1 MLPRFAYNPVRRI
14 LTPKTSKTGGK
25 LNGAYTRDNGGGS
38 RLFPRETKC
47 GSHQYLPRLPSEIF
61 PLQRVITKNFRLPN
75 EIFFSKRKTFVLRFG
90 LFVLTYERK
99 NLVNKEEVRSESN
112 V

>member
-1 MLPRFAYNPVRRI
+1 MRVTPIFATAAFRN
-14 LTPKTSKTGGK
+14 LS
-25 LNGAYTRDNGGGS
+25 
-38 RLFPRETKC
+38 FTK
-47 GSHQYLPRLPSEIF
+47 GYH
-61 PLQRVITKNFRLPN
+61 KNFRLPN